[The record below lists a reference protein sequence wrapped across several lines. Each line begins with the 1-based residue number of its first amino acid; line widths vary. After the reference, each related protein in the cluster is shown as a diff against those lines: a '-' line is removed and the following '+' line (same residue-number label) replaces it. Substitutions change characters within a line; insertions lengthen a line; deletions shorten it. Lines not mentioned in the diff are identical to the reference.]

1 MFAGMEHGVIKN
13 VFNGFLWKN
22 PTWWRK
28 GMAKLLYCRKKIVDK
43 TEIVQISVKDGGR
56 GVGPYSLKLGAI

>member
-1 MFAGMEHGVIKN
+1 MCLTDFYEKPPLDGEKVWQNFYTAG
-13 VFNGFLWKN
+13 
-22 PTWWRK
+22 
-28 GMAKLLYCRKKIVDK
+28 KKIVDK

>member
-1 MFAGMEHGVIKN
+1 MCLTDFYEKTPLDGE
-13 VFNGFLWKN
+13 
-22 PTWWRK
+22 K